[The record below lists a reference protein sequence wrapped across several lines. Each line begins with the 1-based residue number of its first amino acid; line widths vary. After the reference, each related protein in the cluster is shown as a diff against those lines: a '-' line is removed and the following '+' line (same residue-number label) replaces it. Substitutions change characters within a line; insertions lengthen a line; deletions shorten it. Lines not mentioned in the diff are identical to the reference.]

1 MAAVQPAGSWDG
13 NTAGERRWTFLGRN
27 GREGDTEDWLEVFDR
42 VQSRTQTLN
51 PENPLQTRSKTI
63 LESAS

>member
-27 GREGDTEDWLEVFDR
+27 GREGDTEDGLKFLIEFSQELR
-42 VQSRTQTLN
+42 L
-51 PENPLQTRSKTI
+51 
-63 LESAS
+63 